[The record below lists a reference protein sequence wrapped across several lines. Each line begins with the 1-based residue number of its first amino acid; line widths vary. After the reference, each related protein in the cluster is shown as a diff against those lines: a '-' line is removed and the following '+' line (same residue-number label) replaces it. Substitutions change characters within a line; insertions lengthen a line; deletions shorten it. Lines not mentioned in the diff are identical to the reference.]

1 MYLWFHVIF
10 QWNCRSSP
18 MPLGCKKHN
27 PSTPDEPGMTNW
39 WNLGAWT
46 KEWGWIKKSTPHG
59 MIHDP
64 TASPY
69 DMIQSDRASHITKL
83 QMSNQITPLLSVYQT
98 CPRVQKPDSC
108 LAIYFSLYKNT
119 VLQSLAFYCAW
130 ANRPSS
136 VQWHFFAN
144 FMILFVCLLNVP
156 PPCLTHCLLEPQ
168 EDRGVAILFPAVYLL
183 VSSLS

>member
-1 MYLWFHVIF
+1 MYLWFHVIL

-27 PSTPDEPGMTNW
+27 PSTPDEPGMTHNW

-64 TASPY
+64 IASPY

-83 QMSNQITPLLSVYQT
+83 QMSNQITPLPSVCQT
-98 CPRVQKPDSC
+98 CPCLQKPDCC
-108 LAIYFSLYKNT
+108 LLVQQPCNILFSLQKHSASEFGFLLCMGEQT
-119 VLQSLAFYCAW
+119 KFC
-130 ANRPSS
+130 S
-136 VQWHFFAN
+136 VT
-144 FMILFVCLLNVP
+144 LFC
-156 PPCLTHCLLEPQ
+156 
-168 EDRGVAILFPAVYLL
+168 
-183 VSSLS
+183 

>member
-1 MYLWFHVIF
+1 MSILFSHILHLLNSQNCTLLCFPGWCSSHQPVYCFFQSLQSMYLWFHVIF

-136 VQWHFFAN
+136 VQ
-144 FMILFVCLLNVP
+144 
-156 PPCLTHCLLEPQ
+156 
-168 EDRGVAILFPAVYLL
+168 
-183 VSSLS
+183 